1 MKKLIVSCLA
11 IATFVGLSA
20 CKTDAVESRDPAVH
34 STTTTT
40 DESSVQRPAA
50 STTSTTETRSSN

>member
-20 CKTDAVESRDPAVH
+20 CKTDVVERRDPSVH

-40 DESSVQRPAA
+40 DESTVRHPAE
-50 STTSTTETRSSN
+50 STTSTTETRSN